1 MWSAVPNE
9 HGKIRKALWVTE
21 RYAEELEVDLQR
33 YYNIPLTS
41 LGAELSWRRLLVLVE
56 HLPPEGA
63 LNTAIRNATPEAE
76 LAQATGDAARAPWS
90 TLESLV
96 ASLID
101 ELRNFAWMYA
111 SVHAKSAPK
120 RPEPIRRPGSTG
132 RHHGRK
138 LMRISEIRTLDPRMR
153 NMSDDEIRELMNSP
167 AMRDDA
173 LWLVTPKSVP

>member
-1 MWSAVPNE
+1 VRPAVPNE

-21 RYAEELEVDLQR
+21 RFGEELEADLQR
-33 YYNIPLTS
+33 YYQIPLTS

-76 LAQATGDAARAPWS
+76 LAKATGDSARAPWS

-96 ASLID
+96 AALID
-101 ELRNFAWMYA
+101 ELRQFEWMYA
-111 SVHAKSAPK
+111 SAHSKTAPQM
-120 RPEPIRRPGSTG
+120 PEPIRRPGLSR
-132 RHHGRK
+132 RHRGKK
-138 LMRISEIRTLDPRMR
+138 LMRISEIRMLDPRMR

-167 AMRDDA
+167 AMMRGEIDG
-173 LWLVTPKSVP
+173 